1 MALPEDSPVR
11 HRDGNIPSNWTFYTC
26 LETPGVVQDPIHL
39 GSLGGISFLEG
50 WDYHRVFE
58 VSLLWLGF
66 NPYAGDALLVSE
78 HHAMLPQMWTGR
90 TAAHHPHV
98 PCLHGFLRL
107 VRCFP
112 GKSTENPHVWG

>member
-1 MALPEDSPVR
+1 M
-11 HRDGNIPSNWTFYTC
+11 
-26 LETPGVVQDPIHL
+26 
-39 GSLGGISFLEG
+39 EG

-66 NPYAGDALLVSE
+66 NILTGKIWQNKAIGNPYAGDAVLVSE

-98 PCLHGFLRL
+98 PCFHVFLRL